1 MSRQHQASVLLPPA
15 PYGRSVTLRRRPG
28 TDPRTAL
35 ARLAA
40 GYRPEWG
47 AFGIGEPLTLAFGHT
62 VPGLR
67 AFPAIASAQPIPSTQ
82 DDLWIFLRGADRGEI
97 FDLGEKL
104 AALVDDAFEITDA
117 METFLYA
124 GGRDLT
130 GYEDGTANPDAE
142 ESLATAVCGDDGATP
157 GSSFAAIQRWSHDL
171 ARFRA
176 HAPEARDA
184 IIGRRICDNEEIEDA
199 PESAHVKR
207 TAQEI
212 FEPTAFMVRRSHP
225 WATET
230 DRGLEFVAYGHSL
243 DAFERV
249 LRHMVGLDDG
259 IVDALFSFSRPLT
272 GGYYWCPPVVD
283 GRLDLSLVGI

>member
-1 MSRQHQASVLLPPA
+1 MSREHQASILLPPA
-15 PYGRSVTLRRRPG
+15 AYGRSIVLRRR
-28 TDPRTAL
+28 TDADPRAAL
-35 ARLAA
+35 ARLVA

-47 AFGIGEPLTLAFGHT
+47 AFGIGEPLTRALGRD

-67 AFPAIASAQPIPSTQ
+67 PFPAVASAQPIPSTQ
-82 DDLWIFLRGADRGEI
+82 DDLWIFLRGGDRGEI

-104 AALVDDAFEITDA
+104 AALVDGGFEITDA

-130 GYEDGTANPDAE
+130 GYEDGTANPVAE
-142 ESLATAVCGDDGATP
+142 ESLATAVCGDDSATP
-157 GSSFAAIQRWSHDL
+157 GSSFAAVQRWSHDL

-176 HAPEARDA
+176 HAPEDRDT
-184 IIGRRICDNEEIEDA
+184 IIGRRISDNEEIEDA
-199 PESAHVKR
+199 PETAHVKR

-212 FEPTAFMVRRSHP
+212 FEPTAFMVRRSLP
-225 WATET
+225 YATET

-249 LRHMVGLDDG
+249 LQHMVGRDDG

-283 GRLDLSLVGI
+283 GRLDLSAIGL